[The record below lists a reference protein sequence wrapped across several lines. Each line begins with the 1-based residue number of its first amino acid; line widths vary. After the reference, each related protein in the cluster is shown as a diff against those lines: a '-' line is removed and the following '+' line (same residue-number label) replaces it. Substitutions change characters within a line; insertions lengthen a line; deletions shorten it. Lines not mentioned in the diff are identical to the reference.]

1 MDLFRLFT
9 AIHIEVKLDTDEWTA
24 MKYSMYETI
33 EIFRSTRGLRAN
45 VAVKILMAGIMAIK
59 LNSALHILILQR

>member
-1 MDLFRLFT
+1 M
-9 AIHIEVKLDTDEWTA
+9 AIHIEIKLDTDEWTA